1 MGPEVTDLE
10 WLRAT
15 FPGANI
21 YLMSL
26 GHDYSISFANRLVTL
41 PVASAATRNEHAIR
55 RTLGIRN
62 DVGCEGAYIYYDEGG
77 FRHRRVRDDD
87 VRPAWTAQQVAASIN
102 ALEAFCRAVSAPRV
116 ADGPRPLEKHEEYLV
131 RKSVER
137 QSKPATLPPP
147 AVVEPP
153 KCTEC
158 GAACPGA
165 SMCVYCLHRLD
176 NATRSPL
183 HRASELGPSAV
194 LDAVGE
200 ARERLDTEPSFHEGC
215 AAWASACWDG
225 EDWGKP

>member
-21 YLMSL
+21 YLMSP

-62 DVGCEGAYIYYDEGG
+62 DVGCEGAYIYYDEGR

-116 ADGPRPLEKHEEYLV
+116 
-131 RKSVER
+131 
-137 QSKPATLPPP
+137 
-147 AVVEPP
+147 EPP
-153 KCTEC
+153 KCSEC

-183 HRASELGPSAV
+183 PRASELGPSAV